1 MIVYLWVLFAAINWL
16 IFLNYVFKNLKNIEK
31 KKLSNFVAW
40 GLSFSLI
47 FGPIWTLGVALYHV
61 GLYFDKNR

>member
-47 FGPIWTLGVALYHV
+47 FGPIWTLGVILYHV